1 MLNAVGGKIE
11 PGETPEE
18 AIQREFRE
26 ETGMDVVR
34 WKKFLVHE
42 SDNHVLHCFTATV
55 DVWKAASVTDE
66 QVTVIKVGDYDGCIP
81 NLRWMVPM
89 ALDPEVV
96 ASTVI
101 VK

>member
-1 MLNAVGGKIE
+1 MEKKQYVNGYAFSFDEQNIVLIRKNRPAFMQGMLNAVGGKIE

-42 SDNHVLHCFTATV
+42 SDNHVLHCN
-55 DVWKAASVTDE
+55 
-66 QVTVIKVGDYDGCIP
+66 C
-81 NLRWMVPM
+81 
-89 ALDPEVV
+89 
-96 ASTVI
+96 
-101 VK
+101 